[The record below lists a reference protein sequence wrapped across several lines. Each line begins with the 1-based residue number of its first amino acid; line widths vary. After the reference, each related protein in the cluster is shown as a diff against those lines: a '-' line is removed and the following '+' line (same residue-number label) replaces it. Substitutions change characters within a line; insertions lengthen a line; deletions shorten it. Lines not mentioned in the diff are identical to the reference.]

1 MLNTESNKEKVW
13 CLLQYLTVVLELLL
27 NPIPVIHTGSA
38 VSDDIPVF
46 ITRHSLVK
54 AKGDVLVLLY
64 GFLFVFFVN
73 DFSTTRRANSH
84 QILHAGVLWFRMCLL
99 PVWGLAARGGTKKG
113 KMKFSW
119 KTYVEC
125 EWRVCVSSTDALF
138 RSILILFYMI
148 KLSFHFDT
156 TSSNSF
162 VTKFNVPLWLDLQP
176 ADIKRLATS
185 WHQKSMEA

>member
-64 GFLFVFFVN
+64 GFLFVFFC
-73 DFSTTRRANSH
+73 
-84 QILHAGVLWFRMCLL
+84 QWFLDNQQGQFTPNFACGRTLV
-99 PVWGLAARGGTKKG
+99 PD
-113 KMKFSW
+113 
-119 KTYVEC
+119 
-125 EWRVCVSSTDALF
+125 VSSPRLGVSSPGGEQKRGKWNF
-138 RSILILFYMI
+138 REKPMSNANGGFVSVLLT
-148 KLSFHFDT
+148 HFFDPFWSYST
-156 TSSNSF
+156 
-162 VTKFNVPLWLDLQP
+162 W
-176 ADIKRLATS
+176 
-185 WHQKSMEA
+185 

>member
-73 DFSTTRRANSH
+73 DFSITRRANSH

-99 PVWGLAARGGTKKG
+99 PVWGLAARGGDKKG
-113 KMKFSW
+113 ENEIFVKNLCRMRMAGLCQFYWRTFS
-119 KTYVEC
+119 
-125 EWRVCVSSTDALF
+125 
-138 RSILILFYMI
+138 I
-148 KLSFHFDT
+148 HFDPILHDKT
-156 TSSNSF
+156 VISF
-162 VTKFNVPLWLDLQP
+162 WYNF
-176 ADIKRLATS
+176 
-185 WHQKSMEA
+185 E

>member
-64 GFLFVFFVN
+64 GFLFVFL
-73 DFSTTRRANSH
+73 SMISR
-84 QILHAGVLWFRMCLL
+84 QPAG
-99 PVWGLAARGGTKKG
+99 P
-113 KMKFSW
+113 
-119 KTYVEC
+119 
-125 EWRVCVSSTDALF
+125 
-138 RSILILFYMI
+138 I
-148 KLSFHFDT
+148 H
-156 TSSNSF
+156 
-162 VTKFNVPLWLDLQP
+162 TKFCMRAYSGSGCVFSLFGG
-176 ADIKRLATS
+176 
-185 WHQKSMEA
+185 